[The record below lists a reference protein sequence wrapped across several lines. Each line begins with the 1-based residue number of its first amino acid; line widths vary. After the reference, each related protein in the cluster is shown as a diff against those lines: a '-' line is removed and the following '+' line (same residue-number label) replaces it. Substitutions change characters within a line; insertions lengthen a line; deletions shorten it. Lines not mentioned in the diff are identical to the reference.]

1 MRGCVSVV
9 SVLCEEHFRE
19 AMGLLKKGYN
29 EQLPGAPGC
38 WASLFVPCYGRDAHS
53 TSKPYWMYW
62 MHTCVNSFNQFK
74 LTQKSRDGLSAVS
87 TYPRDMT
94 VPWPWLRMDDLTA
107 AFIQGYKQ
115 AGGPVIV
122 D

>member
-1 MRGCVSVV
+1 MTGAICFIDVGGMGIPTMDNDV
-9 SVLCEEHFRE
+9 EHFRE

-29 EQLPGAPGC
+29 EQL
-38 WASLFVPCYGRDAHS
+38 
-53 TSKPYWMYW
+53 
-62 MHTCVNSFNQFK
+62 
-74 LTQKSRDGLSAVS
+74 
-87 TYPRDMT
+87 
-94 VPWPWLRMDDLTA
+94 MDDLTA